1 MVTGKRKLDGKITI
15 SGAKNAVLP
24 QMAASLLTREKVVL
38 RNVPDITDVNDMIL
52 TLEEYGVTVSWDKPN
67 STLELQADWPKSR
80 LPDTNVGENIR
91 AAFLVFGPLL
101 ARTGRAEVYK
111 PGGCKIGKRP
121 VDFHIK
127 AMQDMEAKLIKDERD
142 KVFMK
147 AEDGLKPGSVTFV
160 KPSVG
165 ATETALMAASLVNG
179 DTVIRNAAIEPEI
192 YDLAEM
198 LEKMGAEIDIK
209 QNVLITEEITDFGI
223 EEEIERW
230 NVITV
235 KGCESLSGV
244 HHQVMPDRIEFGT
257 YAIAAAMNN
266 AAIVF
271 EVEKDKKNEMLDSIY
286 QPLQEAGVK
295 IAERKCRRSE
305 YVGIEI
311 SLKDGTIKPVD
322 IKTGPYPDFPTDL
335 LPLWV
340 AFMTQAT
347 PSSWKQHSTVHEQ
360 IFESRFNYV
369 EGLKAM
375 GAKIRRVNDREYRV
389 YGGAEL
395 NGTRVD
401 ATDLRG
407 GAALVLAGLVAR
419 GTTVVRKFENVQR
432 GYENMVEKLN
442 KCGAKLEML
451 KTPRRGHHGG
461 PGPF

>member
-1 MVTGKRKLDGKITI
+1 MVTGKRTLNGKIRI

-24 QMAASLLTREKVVL
+24 QMAASLLTRGKVVL

-52 TLEEYGVTVSWDKPN
+52 TLKEYGVTVTWDKRN
-67 STLELQADWPKSR
+67 STLELQAGRPKNH
-80 LPDTNVGENIR
+80 LPANNVGENIR

-111 PGGCKIGKRP
+111 PGGCKIGERP
-121 VDFHIK
+121 VDFHIE
-127 AMQDMEAKLIKDERD
+127 AMEQMGARLIKEDSD
-142 KVFMK
+142 KVFME
-147 AEDGLKPGSVTFV
+147 AEDGFGRKPGFKTSITL
-160 KPSVG
+160 KRSVG

-179 DTVIRNAAIEPEI
+179 ETEIGNAAIEPEI

-198 LEKMGAEIDIK
+198 LGEMGAQIK
-209 QNVLITEEITDFGI
+209 IEQDEEVIHFGTK
-223 EEEIERW
+223 EKRKQW
-230 NVITV
+230 NIITV
-235 KGCESLSGV
+235 EGCESLNGV
-244 HHQVMPDRIEFGT
+244 DHQVMPDRIEFGT

-266 AAIVF
+266 ATIVF
-271 EVEKDKKNEMLDSIY
+271 EVKKDMKENMLKSIREPLEK
-286 QPLQEAGVK
+286 AGVK
-295 IAERKCRRSE
+295 IEDKWSRRGE
-305 YVGIEI
+305 YEGIKI

-322 IKTGPYPDFPTDL
+322 IETGPYPDFPTDL

-347 PSSWKQHSTVHEQ
+347 PSRGKQYSTVHEQ

-369 EGLKAM
+369 EGLMAM